1 MLAYATHAYLIR
13 TLSADALICC
23 NAVRTLYS
31 RFTLFSH
38 AFLSFLMLYACYA
51 VLLAFF
57 FKRALMLY
65 ARSVHVLLML
75 YARYALV
82 QFSKSFSALT
92 LTKLLYSCSFT
103 LTKLLYACSF
113 LGFGML

>member
-1 MLAYATHAYLIR
+1 
-13 TLSADALICC
+13 
-23 NAVRTLYS
+23 
-31 RFTLFSH
+31 
-38 AFLSFLMLYACYA
+38 
-51 VLLAFF
+51 
-57 FKRALMLY
+57 
-65 ARSVHVLLML
+65 ML

-103 LTKLLYACSF
+103 LTKLLYSCSF